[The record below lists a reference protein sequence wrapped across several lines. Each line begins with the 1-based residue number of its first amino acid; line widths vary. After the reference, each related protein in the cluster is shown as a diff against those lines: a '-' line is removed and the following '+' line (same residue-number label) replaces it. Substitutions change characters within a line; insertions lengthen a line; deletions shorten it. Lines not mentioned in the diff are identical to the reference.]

1 MSQFGGKDSKRH
13 FTVVMGG
20 KEHGLYVS
28 STPSS
33 AAKKAVTK
41 LCTANKSKKVEFHI
55 REITQ
60 GSKKKTYGPYLGH
73 IEKLNEPIK
82 LKGRVIKYK
91 PVAKLSRK
99 KGEMKGGGLS
109 FMDFTVSFRGNKNP
123 TYKYDSSWRSGGDK
137 LFFGEKFSQ
146 QVENPS
152 NKKTYTTHFFPF
164 VLYSDGKMAKLNEQN
179 LSIDSIG
186 INNET
191 PKPNF
196 PNNKPEFST
205 KMKDTLSRLRQQIQ
219 PTPVSNIRQQI
230 QSTPVSNIR
239 QQIQPTPVSNSRK
252 LSNLYPRIAPKK
264 IICTQNIIDYIVS
277 NNEPYKYD
285 RINNQLFFGE
295 PVNADFGNST
305 KLIYPFLICMG
316 DSNMQIIAHSDGELS
331 QVDINNN
338 DHLLYLKNKA
348 NFFNQIDNF
357 LGKNYK
363 QKLSKELAEALDD
376 LKIIGEN
383 IK

>member
-1 MSQFGGKDSKRH
+1 M
-13 FTVVMGG
+13 
-20 KEHGLYVS
+20 
-28 STPSS
+28 
-33 AAKKAVTK
+33 
-41 LCTANKSKKVEFHI
+41 
-55 REITQ
+55 
-60 GSKKKTYGPYLGH
+60 
-73 IEKLNEPIK
+73 
-82 LKGRVIKYK
+82 KY
-91 PVAKLSRK
+91 
-99 KGEMKGGGLS
+99 
-109 FMDFTVSFRGNKNP
+109 
-123 TYKYDSSWRSGGDK
+123 
-137 LFFGEKFSQ
+137 
-146 QVENPS
+146 
-152 NKKTYTTHFFPF
+152 
-164 VLYSDGKMAKLNEQN
+164 
-179 LSIDSIG
+179 
-186 INNET
+186 
-191 PKPNF
+191 
-196 PNNKPEFST
+196 
-205 KMKDTLSRLRQQIQ
+205 TLSLLRQQIQ
-219 PTPVSNIRQQI
+219 STPVSNIRQQI
-230 QSTPVSNIR
+230 QSTPVSN
-239 QQIQPTPVSNSRK
+239 SNSKK

-305 KLIYPFLICMG
+305 TKLIYPFLICMG
-316 DSNMQIIAHSDGELS
+316 DSNIQIIAHSDGELS

>member
-1 MSQFGGKDSKRH
+1 MAELKKNDNNLIIKKNSKND
-13 FTVVMGG
+13 
-20 KEHGLYVS
+20 KNY
-28 STPSS
+28 
-33 AAKKAVTK
+33 KK
-41 LCTANKSKKVEFHI
+41 
-55 REITQ
+55 
-60 GSKKKTYGPYLGH
+60 Y
-73 IEKLNEPIK
+73 
-82 LKGRVIKYK
+82 
-91 PVAKLSRK
+91 
-99 KGEMKGGGLS
+99 
-109 FMDFTVSFRGNKNP
+109 
-123 TYKYDSSWRSGGDK
+123 
-137 LFFGEKFSQ
+137 
-146 QVENPS
+146 
-152 NKKTYTTHFFPF
+152 
-164 VLYSDGKMAKLNEQN
+164 
-179 LSIDSIG
+179 
-186 INNET
+186 
-191 PKPNF
+191 NF
-196 PNNKPEFST
+196 PSDMPEFST
-205 KMKDTLSRLRQQIQ
+205 KMINTLSLLRQKIQ
-219 PTPVSNIRQQI
+219 PNSNTRQQ
-230 QSTPVSNIR
+230 
-239 QQIQPTPVSNSRK
+239 NSRK
-252 LSNLYPRIAPKK
+252 LSNLYPKIAPTEIK
-264 IICTQNIIDYIVS
+264 CTENIEDYIVS